1 MSHSA
6 EMQEEDD
13 RSKFYFFWGGPF
25 SQWAH
30 YPMEIEGVTY
40 NTCEQYMMA
49 CKARLFG
56 DEESLQA
63 IMAARAPQMQ
73 KRLGRKVKN
82 FDQDA
87 WQAEAREIVYRGN
100 LAKFTQHKGLR
111 ELLMS
116 TGSKTIVEASP
127 LDFIW
132 GIGMAENDPRAPFPS
147 EWQGKNW
154 LGECIQR
161 VRTHLQE
168 QV

>member
-1 MSHSA
+1 MSQNRFIS
-6 EMQEEDD
+6 QEGD
-13 RSKFYFFWGGPF
+13 RSNFYFFWGGPF
-25 SQWAH
+25 SQWAR

-49 CKARLFG
+49 CKARMFG
-56 DEESLQA
+56 DEENLQA
-63 IMAARAPQMQ
+63 IMAARDPQLQ
-73 KRLGRKVKN
+73 KRLGRKVKG
-82 FDQDA
+82 FDEET
-87 WQAEAREIVYRGN
+87 WSAEAREIVYRGN
-100 LAKFTQHKGLR
+100 LAKFTQHKGLL

-127 LDFIW
+127 MDVIW
-132 GIGMAENDPRAPFPS
+132 GIGMAEDDPRAPFPG